1 MDLLWMP
8 LFLVAACVSAVH
20 SSLEVNAGVAGIHIT
35 KPVHIL
41 EEHNLLVLTPAGLTQ
56 MLNEARFL
64 MVLFH
69 NPSSKQSRN
78 LAEEL
83 GKAVEIM
90 GKGEN
95 GIGFGKVDITVE
107 KELQQ
112 EFGITRAPEL
122 KLFFE
127 GNRSEPISCKG
138 VVESTALVVWLR
150 RQISQKAF
158 LFNSS
163 QQVAEFVTA
172 RPLVI
177 VGFFQD
183 LEEEVAELFY
193 DVIKD
198 FPELTFGVVT
208 IGNATGRFHVT
219 LDSVLVFKKGKI
231 VNRKELINDSTNQQE
246 LNRVIKQHLTDFV
259 FEYNRENKDLI
270 YELHIMSH
278 MLLFV
283 SKSSESY
290 GIIIR
295 HYKLASKEFQNKME
309 HSIRRLLPAV
319 HLCAELHLLLI
330 RFAEVL
336 HRPHHVHTF
345 SPQHSNSSSPLAK
358 DTERQRFRLLYQI
371 LFILVDADEP
381 RNGHVFKY
389 FRVTEVDIPSVQILN
404 LSSDARYKMP
414 SDEITY
420 ENLKKFGRSFLSK
433 NAKKHQSSEEIP
445 KYWDQGLVKQLVGK
459 NFNVVIFDK
468 DKDVFVMFY
477 APWSKKCKTLFPLL
491 EELGRKYQNHS
502 TVIIAKIDITAND
515 IQLMYLDRYPFFRLF
530 PTKSQ
535 QAVLYEGEHTLKG
548 FSDFLES
555 HIKTRIE
562 DEDELLSVEHN
573 EVIEEEVLAE
583 EKEVP
588 AMRKEL
594 PEQQLPE
601 LENVTKRVSKL
612 EEPAGKKRTPEE
624 VVVVAAKSKG
634 PPTQKKKPKVKE
646 EL

>member
-20 SSLEVNAGVAGIHIT
+20 SLPEVNAGVSSIHIT

-56 MLNEARFL
+56 MLNETRFL

-90 GKGEN
+90 GKGKN

-112 EFGITRAPEL
+112 EFGITKAPEL

-127 GNRSEPISCKG
+127 GNRSAPISCKG

-158 LFNSS
+158 LFNNS

-177 VGFFQD
+177 IGFFQD

-198 FPELTFGVVT
+198 FPELTFGVIT
-208 IGNATGRFHVT
+208 IGNAIGRFHVT
-219 LDSVLVFKKGKI
+219 LDSVLVFKK
-231 VNRKELINDSTNQQE
+231 
-246 LNRVIKQHLTDFV
+246 
-259 FEYNRENKDLI
+259 NKDLI

-290 GIIIR
+290 GIIIQ
-295 HYKLASKEFQNKME
+295 HYKLASKEFQNK
-309 HSIRRLLPAV
+309 
-319 HLCAELHLLLI
+319 
-330 RFAEVL
+330 
-336 HRPHHVHTF
+336 
-345 SPQHSNSSSPLAK
+345 
-358 DTERQRFRLLYQI
+358 I
-371 LFILVDADEP
+371 LFILVDTDEP
-381 RNGHVFKY
+381 RNGRVLEY

-414 SDEITY
+414 SDDITY

-459 NFNVVIFDK
+459 NFNIVVFDK
-468 DKDVFVMFY
+468 EKDVFVMFY
-477 APWSKKCKTLFPLL
+477 APWSKKCKMLFPLL

-530 PTKSQ
+530 PTNSQ
-535 QAVLYEGEHTLKG
+535 QAVLYKGEHTLKG

-562 DEDELLSVEHN
+562 DEDELLSVEQN

-583 EKEVP
+583 EEEVP

-601 LENVTKRVSKL
+601 PENVTKPVSKL

-624 VVVVAAKSKG
+624 VVVVVAAKPKG

>member
-8 LFLVAACVSAVH
+8 LLLVAACVSAVH
-20 SSLEVNAGVAGIHIT
+20 SSPEVNAGVSSIHIT

-41 EEHNLLVLTPAGLTQ
+41 EERSLLVLTPAGLTQ
-56 MLNEARFL
+56 MLNQTRFL

-90 GKGEN
+90 GKGKN
-95 GIGFGKVDITVE
+95 GIGFGKVDITIE

-112 EFGITRAPEL
+112 EFGITKAPEL

-138 VVESTALVVWLR
+138 VVESAALVVWLR

-163 QQVAEFVTA
+163 EQVAEFVIS

-198 FPELTFGVVT
+198 FPELTFGVIT
-208 IGNATGRFHVT
+208 IGNVIGRFHVT

-231 VNRKELINDSTNQQE
+231 VNRQKLINDSTNKQE

-259 FEYNRENKDLI
+259 IEYNTENKDLI
-270 YELHIMSH
+270 SELHIMSH

-290 GIIIR
+290 GIIIQ
-295 HYKLASKEFQNKME
+295 HYKLASKEFQNK
-309 HSIRRLLPAV
+309 
-319 HLCAELHLLLI
+319 
-330 RFAEVL
+330 
-336 HRPHHVHTF
+336 
-345 SPQHSNSSSPLAK
+345 
-358 DTERQRFRLLYQI
+358 I

-381 RNGHVFKY
+381 RNGRVFKY

-414 SDEITY
+414 SDDITY
-420 ENLKKFGRSFLSK
+420 ESLKKFGRSFLSK
-433 NAKKHQSSEEIP
+433 NATKHQSSEEIP

-459 NFNVVIFDK
+459 NFNVVVFDK
-468 DKDVFVMFY
+468 EKDVFVMFY
-477 APWSKKCKTLFPLL
+477 APWSKKCKMLFPLL

-502 TVIIAKIDITAND
+502 TIIIAKIDVTAND

-530 PTKSQ
+530 PSGSQ
-535 QAVLYEGEHTLKG
+535 QAVLYKGEHTLKG

-555 HIKTRIE
+555 HIKTKIE
-562 DEDELLSVEHN
+562 DEDELLSVEQN

-588 AMRKEL
+588 MMRKGL
-594 PEQQLPE
+594 PEQQSPE
-601 LENVTKRVSKL
+601 LENMTKYVSKL
-612 EEPAGKKRTPEE
+612 EEPAGKKKTSEE
-624 VVVVAAKSKG
+624 VVVVVAKPKG
-634 PPTQKKKPKVKE
+634 PPVQKKKPKVKE

>member
-8 LFLVAACVSAVH
+8 LLLVAACVSAVH
-20 SSLEVNAGVAGIHIT
+20 SSPEVNAGVSSIHIT

-41 EEHNLLVLTPAGLTQ
+41 EERNLLVLTPAGLTQ
-56 MLNEARFL
+56 MLNQTRFL

-90 GKGEN
+90 GKGKN

-112 EFGITRAPEL
+112 EFGITKAPEL

-163 QQVAEFVTA
+163 EQVAEFVIS

-177 VGFFQD
+177 VGFFQ
-183 LEEEVAELFY
+183 
-193 DVIKD
+193 
-198 FPELTFGVVT
+198 
-208 IGNATGRFHVT
+208 
-219 LDSVLVFKKGKI
+219 GKI
-231 VNRKELINDSTNQQE
+231 VNRQELINDSTNKQE

-259 FEYNRENKDLI
+259 IEYNTENKDLI
-270 YELHIMSH
+270 YELHIMNH

-290 GIIIR
+290 GIIIQ
-295 HYKLASKEFQNKME
+295 HYKLASKEFQNK
-309 HSIRRLLPAV
+309 
-319 HLCAELHLLLI
+319 
-330 RFAEVL
+330 
-336 HRPHHVHTF
+336 
-345 SPQHSNSSSPLAK
+345 
-358 DTERQRFRLLYQI
+358 I

-381 RNGHVFKY
+381 RNGHVFEY

-404 LSSDARYKMP
+404 LSSDTRYKMP
-414 SDEITY
+414 SDDITY

-433 NAKKHQSSEEIP
+433 NATKHQSSEEIP

-459 NFNVVIFDK
+459 NFNIVVFDK
-468 DKDVFVMFY
+468 EKDVFVMFY
-477 APWSKKCKTLFPLL
+477 APWAKKCKMLFPLL

-502 TVIIAKIDITAND
+502 TIIIAKIDVTAND

-530 PTKSQ
+530 PSNSQ
-535 QAVLYEGEHTLKG
+535 QAVLYKGEHTLKG

-555 HIKTRIE
+555 HIKTKIE
-562 DEDELLSVEHN
+562 DEDELLSVEKN
-573 EVIEEEVLAE
+573 EVTEEDVLAE

-588 AMRKEL
+588 MMKKEL
-594 PEQQLPE
+594 PEQQSPE
-601 LENVTKRVSKL
+601 LENMTKYVSKL
-612 EEPAGKKRTPEE
+612 EEPAGKKKTSEE
-624 VVVVAAKSKG
+624 VVVVAKPKG
-634 PPTQKKKPKVKE
+634 PPAQKKKPKVKE

>member
-8 LFLVAACVSAVH
+8 LMLVATCVSAVH
-20 SSLEVNAGVAGIHIT
+20 SSPEVNAGVSSIHIT

-41 EEHNLLVLTPAGLTQ
+41 EERNLLVLTPAGLTQ
-56 MLNEARFL
+56 MLNQTRFL

-90 GKGEN
+90 GKGKN
-95 GIGFGKVDITVE
+95 GIGFGKVDITIE

-112 EFGITRAPEL
+112 EFGITKAPEL

-163 QQVAEFVTA
+163 EQVAEFVIS
-172 RPLVI
+172 RPVVI

-198 FPELTFGVVT
+198 YPELTFGVIM
-208 IGNATGRFHVT
+208 IGNVIGRFHVT

-231 VNRKELINDSTNQQE
+231 VNRQKLINDSTNKQE

-259 FEYNRENKDLI
+259 IQYNTENKDLI

-290 GIIIR
+290 GIIIQ
-295 HYKLASKEFQNKME
+295 HYKLASKEFQNK
-309 HSIRRLLPAV
+309 
-319 HLCAELHLLLI
+319 
-330 RFAEVL
+330 
-336 HRPHHVHTF
+336 
-345 SPQHSNSSSPLAK
+345 
-358 DTERQRFRLLYQI
+358 I

-381 RNGHVFKY
+381 RNGHVFEY

-414 SDEITY
+414 SDDITY
-420 ENLKKFGRSFLSK
+420 ENLKKFGHSFLSK

-459 NFNVVIFDK
+459 SFNIVVFDK
-468 DKDVFVMFY
+468 EKDVFVMFY
-477 APWSKKCKTLFPLL
+477 APWSKKCKMLFPLL

-502 TVIIAKIDITAND
+502 TIIIAKIDVTAND
-515 IQLMYLDRYPFFRLF
+515 IQLLYLDRYPFFRLF
-530 PTKSQ
+530 PSDSQ
-535 QAVLYEGEHTLKG
+535 QAVLYKGEHTLKG

-555 HIKTRIE
+555 HIKTKIE
-562 DEDELLSVEHN
+562 DEDELLSVEQN
-573 EVIEEEVLAE
+573 EVTEEEVLAE

-588 AMRKEL
+588 MMKKEL

-601 LENVTKRVSKL
+601 LQNMTKYVSKL
-612 EEPAGKKRTPEE
+612 EEPAGKKKTSEE
-624 VVVVAAKSKG
+624 VVVVAKPKG

-646 EL
+646 EF

>member
-1 MDLLWMP
+1 MDLFWMP

-20 SSLEVNAGVAGIHIT
+20 SSLEVNADVSSTHIT
-35 KPVHIL
+35 KPVLIL
-41 EEHNLLVLTPAGLTQ
+41 EERNLLVLTPAGLTQ
-56 MLNEARFL
+56 MLNETRFL

-90 GKGEN
+90 GKGKN

-112 EFGITRAPEL
+112 EFGITKAPEL

-172 RPLVI
+172 RPLII

-198 FPELTFGVVT
+198 FPELTFGVIT
-208 IGNATGRFHVT
+208 IGNAIGRFHVT

-231 VNRKELINDSTNQQE
+231 VNRQELINDSTNQQE

-259 FEYNRENKDLI
+259 FEYNSENKDLI
-270 YELHIMSH
+270 YELHIMNH

-290 GIIIR
+290 GIIIQ
-295 HYKLASKEFQNKME
+295 HYRLASKEFQNK
-309 HSIRRLLPAV
+309 
-319 HLCAELHLLLI
+319 
-330 RFAEVL
+330 
-336 HRPHHVHTF
+336 
-345 SPQHSNSSSPLAK
+345 
-358 DTERQRFRLLYQI
+358 I

-381 RNGHVFKY
+381 RNRRVFEY

-420 ENLKKFGRSFLSK
+420 ENLKKFGHSFLSK

-445 KYWDQGLVKQLVGK
+445 KDWDQGLVKQLVGK
-459 NFNVVIFDK
+459 NFNTVVFDK
-468 DKDVFVMFY
+468 EKDVFVMFY
-477 APWSKKCKTLFPLL
+477 APWSKKCKMLFPLL

-502 TVIIAKIDITAND
+502 TVIIAKSDITAND
-515 IQLMYLDRYPFFRLF
+515 IQLMYLDRYPFYRLF
-530 PTKSQ
+530 PTNSQ
-535 QAVLYEGEHTLKG
+535 QAVPYKGEHTLKG

-562 DEDELLSVEHN
+562 DEDELLSVEQN

-594 PEQQLPE
+594 PEQQSPD
-601 LENVTKRVSKL
+601 LENVTKHASKL

-624 VVVVAAKSKG
+624 VVVVVAKPKG